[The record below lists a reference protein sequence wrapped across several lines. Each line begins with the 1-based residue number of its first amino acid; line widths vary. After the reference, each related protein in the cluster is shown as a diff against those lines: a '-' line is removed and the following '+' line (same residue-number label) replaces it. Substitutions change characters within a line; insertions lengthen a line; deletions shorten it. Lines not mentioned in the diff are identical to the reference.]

1 MKISIYQFVL
11 HITNYMRTHLLIHI
25 HVHTFMCVSLIHCT
39 YTCIFSGTTTA
50 PTMPEY
56 CTLPPVSGMCE
67 AYMPSFFYNATSGMC
82 ESFVYGGCGGNDNRF
97 GTYEDCLLK
106 CGKLPTYIIYNIQ
119 F

>member
-1 MKISIYQFVL
+1 MYLVL
-11 HITNYMRTHLLIHI
+11 VI
-25 HVHTFMCVSLIHCT
+25 CVALIHCT
-39 YTCIFSGTTTA
+39 RIFSGTTTA

-82 ESFVYGGCGGNDNRF
+82 ESFVYGGCGGNYNRF

-106 CGKLPTYIIYNIQ
+106 CGKLHVLFTINFTIHLPIIIHLDFQLTCYMY